1 MGFNCNNNNAKAM
14 VERIKLLVDDE
25 SLRVQMGAAR
35 KCAEE
40 CFDRKQTYQK
50 LIDVIYNKLRI

>member
-1 MGFNCNNNNAKAM
+1 MGFNCDNNNAKTM

-25 SLRVQMGAAR
+25 ALKVQMGAAC

-40 CFDRKQTYQK
+40 CFDRKRTYQK
-50 LIDVIYNKLRI
+50 LIDVIYNKLGI